1 MTRSTAAVPATNVAL
16 PAKATAPVPAGPRPT
31 WVSGVTGGVGTR
43 TVTRLLATQTP
54 SPVTPINLG
63 PEQHYCDVL
72 VTATPAAATRW
83 LPAALAHIDAPPVL
97 VVVHTVPGSVPS
109 SSRARI
115 RAGRAHVT
123 AVVHLPHLRS
133 WLALDTPPDSGP
145 LPRPAARARDELQ
158 RALEHTSTAPIGR
171 NT

>member
-31 WVSGVTGGVGTR
+31 WVAGVTGGVGTR
-43 TVTRLLATQTP
+43 TVARLLATQTP
-54 SPVTPINLG
+54 SPVSTIGLG
-63 PEQHYCDVL
+63 PEQHHCDVL
-72 VTATPAAATRW
+72 VTAVPAAATRW
-83 LPAALAHIDAPPVL
+83 LPAALTHVSAPPVL
-97 VVVHTVPGSVPS
+97 VVVHTVPGGLPS

-115 RAGRAHVT
+115 RAARAHVA

-133 WLALDTPPDSGP
+133 WLSLDTPPGPGP
-145 LPRPAARARDELQ
+145 LPRPAVRARDELQ
-158 RALEHTSTAPIGR
+158 RALEQTSTAPTGR